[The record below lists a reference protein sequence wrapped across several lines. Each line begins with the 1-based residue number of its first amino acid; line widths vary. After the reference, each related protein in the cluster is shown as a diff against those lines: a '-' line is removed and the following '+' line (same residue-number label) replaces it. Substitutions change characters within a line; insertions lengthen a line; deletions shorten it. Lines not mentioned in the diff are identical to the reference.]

1 MWAMIGVSTFLGI
14 ACLLLI
20 SFPVQG
26 CFPIMS
32 KRLRAKLAKLT
43 DTRVQLMS
51 EFITGIQVTNF
62 QLTKKEIT
70 IIIIKKKE
78 VFHKFFVLFNYDH
91 KINGRIN
98 KISYDFFQMI
108 KMYGWEKPFSKFVMK
123 TRIAEMKKIRLS
135 SFIRVLALSM
145 LIYTERITLY
155 FCMVSYALTNKT
167 LSPEY
172 TYIWT
177 TFFNLLQLT
186 MVLHFLQALISWNE
200 TTITI
205 NRIEVRLIFYL

>member
-1 MWAMIGVSTFLGI
+1 
-14 ACLLLI
+14 
-20 SFPVQG
+20 
-26 CFPIMS
+26 
-32 KRLRAKLAKLT
+32 
-43 DTRVQLMS
+43 
-51 EFITGIQVTNF
+51 
-62 QLTKKEIT
+62 
-70 IIIIKKKE
+70 
-78 VFHKFFVLFNYDH
+78 
-91 KINGRIN
+91 
-98 KISYDFFQMI
+98 MI

-123 TRIAEMKKIRLS
+123 TRMAEMKKIRLS
-135 SFIRVLALSM
+135 SFIKVLALSM

-172 TYIWT
+172 TYVWT

-205 NRIEVRLIFYL
+205 NRIEVRSIFYL